1 MIAAHTRLAGLAAH
15 RHTLCEELP
24 TRVDCRHVA
33 RRLERETFLFLLDSA
48 GGPRELGRHSILAWR
63 PRWEFLAKDGLARAG
78 PPGAAEPL
86 AGPVLAEL
94 ERTLAAFSAAAVEV
108 SGPGEAPPVFKGGAV
123 GFFAYELLHEIE
135 TVAPSV
141 APDLGVADCHLLFCD
156 LAVVTDELAGRSWIV
171 GNGWGSTEA
180 EGRAECRTLLDAGR
194 AACAGAEAGELRAE
208 SCTSHEAGSTGPR
221 NGVVSANGV
230 GSPGRYATPA
240 RLAAGRRLCWSDLE
254 RHGVRALTPT
264 ERYLELVE
272 RARACIFA
280 GEVFELCL
288 AQRFDAEWEGAG
300 IDLYEAM
307 RTVTPAPMG
316 AYLRYPGLELLSCSP
331 ERFLRVDSERWVET
345 RPIKGTRP
353 RGRDALED
361 RALAADLATAPKDGA
376 ENLMIVD
383 VARNDLGRVCEF
395 GTIGV
400 PRLRAVER
408 HPSVFQLVSTVRG
421 RLRADA
427 TPVEL
432 LKAAF
437 PGGSMTGAPKVAA
450 MRLIAAMEDARRG
463 VFAGAIGYIDYSGEL
478 DLNIAIRTI
487 VKRGEALSFHTG
499 GAVTADSAP
508 AEEYQETL
516 DKACALVWAI
526 AAARAAAIGVGRAG
540 AEAR

>member
-1 MIAAHTRLAGLAAH
+1 MIATAARLAEPAAC
-15 RHTLCEELP
+15 RCTLWEELP
-24 TRVDCRHVA
+24 ARIDCRWVA
-33 RRLERETFLFLLDSA
+33 RGLEAEAFLFLLDSA
-48 GGPRELGRHSILAWR
+48 GEPRELGRHSILAWC

-86 AGPVLAEL
+86 AGPVLVEL
-94 ERTLAAFSAAAVEV
+94 ERTFAALSAAAVEV

-135 TVAPSV
+135 DVARSA

-171 GNGWGSTEA
+171 GNGWGDTEA
-180 EGRAECRTLLDAGR
+180 ECRAECRALLDAGR
-194 AACAGAEAGELRAE
+194 AACVGAEA
-208 SCTSHEAGSTGPR
+208 
-221 NGVVSANGV
+221 
-230 GSPGRYATPA
+230 PGRHASLASNMAA
-240 RLAAGRRLCWSDLE
+240 RRRLRWSDLE
-254 RHGVRALTPT
+254 RYGVRALTAP

-272 RARACIFA
+272 SARERIFA

-307 RTVTPAPMG
+307 RTVSPAPMA
-316 AYLRYPGLELLSCSP
+316 AYLRYPELELLSCSP
-331 ERFLRVDSERWVET
+331 ERFLRVDAEGWVET

-353 RGRDALED
+353 RGRDAQED
-361 RALAADLATAPKDGA
+361 WMLAADLATAPKDGA
-376 ENLMIVD
+376 ENVMIVD
-383 VARNDLGRVCEF
+383 VARNDLGRVCEL

-427 TPVEL
+427 TPVQL
-432 LKAAF
+432 LRAAF

-450 MRLIAAMEDARRG
+450 MRLIAAMEDSRRG

-499 GAVTADSAP
+499 GAVTCDSAP

-516 DKACALVWAI
+516 DKASALVWAI
-526 AAARAAAIGVGRAG
+526 AAARAATEIGA
-540 AEAR
+540 ARL

>member
-1 MIAAHTRLAGLAAH
+1 LIAAGARLAGPAAH
-15 RHTLCEELP
+15 RHALCEELP
-24 TRVDCRHVA
+24 TRVDCRRVA
-33 RRLERETFLFLLDSA
+33 RRLQRETFLFLLDSA
-48 GGPRELGRHSILAWR
+48 GEPRELGRHSILAWR

-86 AGPVLAEL
+86 AGPVLVEL

-108 SGPGEAPPVFKGGAV
+108 SARSETPPVFKGGAV
-123 GFFAYELLHEIE
+123 GFLAYELLHEIE
-135 TVAPSV
+135 AVAPSA

-156 LAVVTDELAGRSWIV
+156 LALVTDEFAGRSWIV

-180 EGRAECRTLLDAGR
+180 EGRAEGRTLLAAGR
-194 AACAGAEAGELRAE
+194 AACVGAEVREALVESRSCLR
-208 SCTSHEAGSTGPR
+208 EAR
-221 NGVVSANGV
+221 
-230 GSPGRYATPA
+230 
-240 RLAAGRRLCWSDLE
+240 RRLRGNDLA
-254 RHGVRALTPT
+254 RHGVRALTSP

-272 RARACIFA
+272 RARERIFA

-316 AYLRYPGLELLSCSP
+316 AYLRYPELELLSCSP
-331 ERFLRVDSERWVET
+331 ERFLRVDAERWVET

-353 RGRDALED
+353 RGLDALED

-376 ENLMIVD
+376 ENVMIVD

-395 GTIGV
+395 GTISV
-400 PRLRAVER
+400 PRLRVVER

-421 RLRADA
+421 RLRPDA
-427 TPVEL
+427 TPVQL
-432 LKAAF
+432 LRAAF

-450 MRLIAAMEDARRG
+450 MRLISAMEDSRRG
-463 VFAGAIGYIDYSGEL
+463 AFAGAIGYINYSGEL
-478 DLNIAIRTI
+478 DLSIAIRTI

-508 AEEYQETL
+508 TEEYQETL
-516 DKACALVWAI
+516 DKARALVWAI
-526 AAARAAAIGVGRAG
+526 TAARAATASG
-540 AEAR
+540 AAAM

>member
-1 MIAAHTRLAGLAAH
+1 LTAAGDRLTGPAAR
-15 RHTLCEELP
+15 RHTLCEEQRA
-24 TRVDCRHVA
+24 RVDCWRTA
-33 RRLERETFLFLLDSA
+33 RRLERETFLFLMDSA
-48 GGPRELGRHSILAWR
+48 GDPPELGHYSILAWR
-63 PRWEFLAKDGLARAG
+63 PRWEFVAKDGVARAG

-94 ERTLAAFSAAAVEV
+94 ERTLAAFSAAVVGV
-108 SGPGEAPPVFKGGAV
+108 SGQGDAPPVFKGGAV

-135 TVAPSV
+135 AVTPSV

-171 GNGWGSTEA
+171 GNGWGSTDA
-180 EGRAECRTLLDAGR
+180 ECRAECRTLLEAGR
-194 AACAGAEAGELRAE
+194 AACVGAEVRERRTA
-208 SCTSHEAGSTGPR
+208 HDTGRKSR
-221 NGVVSANGV
+221 NGGE
-230 GSPGRYATPA
+230 A
-240 RLAAGRRLCWSDLE
+240 RERRAAPVHMAAGRRLQWRDLE
-254 RHGVRALTPT
+254 RHGVRALTAP
-264 ERYLELVE
+264 ERYLELVG
-272 RARACIFA
+272 RARERIFA

-288 AQRFDAEWEGAG
+288 TQRFDADFDGAG

-307 RTVTPAPMG
+307 RAVSPAPMA
-316 AYLRYPGLELLSCSP
+316 AYLRYPELELLSCSP
-331 ERFLRVDSERWVET
+331 ERFLQVDAERWVET

-376 ENLMIVD
+376 ENVMIVD

-395 GTIGV
+395 GTISV

-421 RLRADA
+421 RLRADT
-427 TPVEL
+427 TPVQL
-432 LKAAF
+432 LSAAF

-450 MRLIAAMEDARRG
+450 MRLISAMEDSRRG
-463 VFAGAIGYIDYSGEL
+463 VFAGSIGYINYSGEL
-478 DLNIAIRTI
+478 DLNVAIRTI

-508 AEEYQETL
+508 AAEYQETL

-526 AAARAAAIGVGRAG
+526 AVARAAAGVGIGRAG
-540 AEAR
+540 AAAR